1 MNLTE
6 HNIWYN
12 ITNMKARLVYHVKEY
27 DAEGSV
33 QEIKIWEVP
42 KGKNRPHGLKY
53 SFAYISGG
61 QRVIGYDNAEGKGDH
76 RHYMGNE
83 YPYKFQSLE
92 KLWKDFKK
100 DIQRFK
106 EDKP

>member
-1 MNLTE
+1 M
-6 HNIWYN
+6 
-12 ITNMKARLVYHVKEY
+12 KEY
-27 DAEGSV
+27 YADGSF

-42 KGKNRPHGLKY
+42 KSKNTLHGLKY
-53 SFAYISGG
+53 SFAYISGAE
-61 QRVIGYDNAEGKGDH
+61 RVIGYDNAEGKGDH

-106 EDKP
+106 EEKP

>member
-1 MNLTE
+1 LTDLD
-6 HNIWYN
+6 IWYN
-12 ITNMKARLVYHVKEY
+12 ITNIRARLVYHVKEY
-27 DAEGSV
+27 HIDGSV

-42 KGKNRPHGLKY
+42 KSKNRPHGLKY
-53 SFAYISGG
+53 SFAYISGAE
-61 QRVIGYDNAEGKGDH
+61 RVIGYDNAEGKGDH
-76 RHYMGNE
+76 RHYKGLE

-100 DIQRFK
+100 DIQKFK